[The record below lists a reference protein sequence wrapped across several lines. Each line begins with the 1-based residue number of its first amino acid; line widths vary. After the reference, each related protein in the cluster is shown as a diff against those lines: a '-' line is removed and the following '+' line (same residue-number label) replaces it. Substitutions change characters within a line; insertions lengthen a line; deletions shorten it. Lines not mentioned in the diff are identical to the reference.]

1 MPQSKSSQVLILV
14 ESPAKA
20 KSIQSYLGDGY
31 LVQATGG
38 HIMDI
43 PSTGLSVNVSKG
55 FAIKKEVLPKKI
67 KQVQLIKKSIQKF
80 NKIIVATDPDREGEA
95 IAFDILTL
103 GGESKKE
110 WSRCGFQEI
119 TPHAVKEKI
128 ANPDSFRE
136 LTLQAQETRRILDR
150 LFGYLISPELWKRIQ
165 GGTSAGRVQ
174 SVILRWICE
183 REEEIRKF
191 KPDKYLDIHA
201 FEEKFKPDSENQSFQ
216 DRGFKWIRMKDI
228 FSPGE
233 MFWKAFEKLSKKPI
247 AMKDSKKTAK
257 EFYDW
262 KNQFTVI
269 SSKDSASKQYPP
281 PPFKTSSLQEFASIA
296 LGWNPK
302 KTMRVAQTLYEGVNL
317 EGGKPMGLITYPRTD
332 STRLS
337 PSAVAKA
344 FAIIEEKFGKKYI
357 GSSSRSPSSKSGKQK
372 IQDAHEAIRPTIIDG
387 DPEKITRY
395 LNSDESKLYNLIYQ
409 RFFASLTSAREG
421 TKSEVILDGLGE
433 HWKKEA
439 FQESFPGFTVW
450 HSKKEKSSPKL
461 KYKEGE
467 IVSIETISM
476 EWKETE
482 PPSRY
487 TQGSLVKKMES
498 KGVGRPSTYAP
509 SIEVLS
515 ERKYIIWDKKYCIP
529 TTLGEDVNSFLVG
542 GFGDLIEDDFTK
554 KMEEDLDL
562 IEEGELTKLGLL
574 SPFYEALQSKIQ
586 QAHSVK
592 KDAVTCPT
600 CAKGLVRKKTDKKGK
615 ILLYCSR
622 FPECEYGEYA

>member
-1 MPQSKSSQVLILV
+1 MPQSKSPQTLILV

-20 KSIQSYLGDGY
+20 KSIQSYLGDAF

-55 FAIKKEVLPKKI
+55 FAIKKEVLPRKY
-67 KQVQLIKKSIQKF
+67 KQVQLLKKSIHKF

-95 IAFDILTL
+95 IAFDILEL
-103 GGESKKE
+103 GGESRKQ
-110 WSRCGFQEI
+110 WIRCGFQEI
-119 TPHAVKEKI
+119 TPNAVKEKI
-128 ANPDSFRE
+128 AKPDSFQE

-183 REEEIRKF
+183 REQEIRNF
-191 KPDKYLDIHA
+191 KPDKYLDLHA
-201 FEEKFKPDSENQSFQ
+201 FEERLQSGDGSPIFQ
-216 DRGFKWIRMKDI
+216 DGGFKWIRKKDI
-228 FSPGE
+228 FTPGE
-233 MFWKAFEKLSKKPI
+233 VFWKELEKQSIKPI
-247 AMKDSKKTAK
+247 KTIKGKNNNK

-262 KNQFTVI
+262 KNQFIVL
-269 SSKDSASKQYPP
+269 SSKETASKQYPP

-337 PSAVAKA
+337 PSAVTKA

-357 GSSSRSPSSKSGKQK
+357 GKNPGSAKIKSGKQK
-372 IQDAHEAIRPTIIDG
+372 IQDAHEAIRPTIIDTH
-387 DPEKITRY
+387 PEKITNY
-395 LNSDESKLYNLIYQ
+395 LNADESKLYSLIHQ

-433 HWKKEA
+433 QWKKEA
-439 FQESFPGFTVW
+439 FQETFPGFTVW
-450 HSKKEKSSPKL
+450 YSKKEKSSAKL
-461 KYKEGE
+461 EYKEGE
-467 IVSIETISM
+467 IISIETISM

-515 ERKYIIWDKKYCIP
+515 ERKYIIWDKKFCIP

-554 KMEEDLDL
+554 KMEEDLDR
-562 IEEGELTKLGLL
+562 IEEGDLTKLGVL
-574 SPFYEALQSKIQ
+574 SPFYETLQAKIK
-586 QAHSVK
+586 QAHFVK
-592 KDAVTCPT
+592 KDTAICPT
-600 CAKGLVRKKTDKKGK
+600 CAKGVVRKKTDKKGK
-615 ILLYCSR
+615 IILYCSR